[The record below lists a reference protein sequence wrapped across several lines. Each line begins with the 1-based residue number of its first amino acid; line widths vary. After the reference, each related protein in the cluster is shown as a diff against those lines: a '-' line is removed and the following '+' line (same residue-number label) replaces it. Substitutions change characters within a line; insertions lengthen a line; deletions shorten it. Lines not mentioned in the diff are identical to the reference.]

1 MGQTHRGEGGNTMS
15 NLPALPPIDP
25 SAKINSGAFGTL
37 YRDPRNPA
45 HCIKVLK
52 DPMLGE
58 EARSLIR
65 LAEIARWARPS
76 DVEQLVTRFA
86 WPIEIFGDDDAVHGY
101 TMPLA
106 PNSCYF
112 ELTVAKRTKRETLQ
126 IKFLTDHSYWR
137 SAAVTGPKPNVSY
150 QDRLEIAIDCLDSME
165 VLHRHGLA
173 YGDISGNN
181 IVARMDA
188 RPGVF
193 FFDAD
198 SITTV
203 DLRNASPLVSPGW
216 ETPEGLDPLAID
228 RSRFAILVFRLL
240 VEQPNVK
247 PDWETIELL
256 PPNDKKVFGEALV
269 RCYFTG
275 LEDEFM
281 NLAKLMRDV
290 REDARDQRALQAAL
304 DNGFARWV
312 LREKAEA
319 KTAQDRRIVTWAEAQ
334 LAFEIEVDAAVGL
347 EYRKLLRRNK
357 LMRNEFVLDVRPRIE
372 LSKTPST
379 SEELHQ
385 LIYDALFV
393 EITSHFSS
401 AGLGKL
407 ETDPWLERAIQ
418 HAHYEVGSEPVSYVT
433 RLGEADIKF
442 SWPVLPF
449 VNCAK
454 LTIESGGHRQELTL
468 RRSEAGEAPLRLV
481 KAPNG
486 ANCRVVLS
494 LGSESPSGLRIY
506 CPPKDPVNFS
516 IPAIPTPVVPNRNQG
531 GVLGQGAP
539 HGQGAPIF
547 DFVDPVE
554 EERNRLEAIRLTK
567 VKRLKI
573 AATSICAI
581 VVATFLGLFAYNRY
595 TEEVDR
601 SPLWSF
607 VVESQVPKLSLQR
620 DSDGNITA
628 KIRGFIL
635 DGDQVAVYSSS
646 DGKNWRAK
654 DLIGLNAP
662 RSSVLVLGPPPDRY
676 VRIRYVKQSLV
687 TQSRATIGAFDDGF
701 SVGPVVVVEG
711 GKVFAQWT
719 GSVNG
724 NRGQIERFNYRV
736 TVVSGGIQRWY
747 EYSTVNER
755 TNDFYLPVGQETREF
770 QVQAV
775 FSNGSV
781 GPWVTAV
788 PQS

>member
-1 MGQTHRGEGGNTMS
+1 MS

-126 IKFLTDHSYWR
+126 IKFLTDDSYWR

-240 VEQPNVK
+240 VEQPNAK

-256 PPNDKKVFGEALV
+256 PPNDKNVFGEALV

-275 LEDEFM
+275 LENEFM

-334 LAFEIEVDAAVGL
+334 LAFEIEVDDAVGL

-454 LTIESGGHRQELTL
+454 LTIESSGHRQELTL

-516 IPAIPTPVVPNRNQG
+516 IPAIPTPVVPNRSQG
-531 GVLGQGAP
+531 GSLGQGAP
-539 HGQGAPIF
+539 HGQGAPVF

-554 EERNRLEAIRLTK
+554 EERKRLEAIRIKKTK
-567 VKRLKI
+567 RIKVF
-573 AATSICAI
+573 AAAVVSTI
-581 VVATFLGLFAYNRY
+581 VLAFGGNFAYHRY
-595 TEEVDR
+595 
-601 SPLWSF
+601 F
-607 VVESQVPKLSLQR
+607 VESDRPTFWELMVQRQVPKLLLQVDETGSLQVLVN
-620 DSDGNITA
+620 GTIV
-628 KIRGFIL
+628 
-635 DGDQVAVYSSS
+635 DGDQIAIYSSPNGS
-646 DGKNWRAK
+646 RWRGIEVV
-654 DLIGLNAP
+654 DLEVVNSLEVSLGAP
-662 RSSVLVLGPPPDRY
+662 ADRY
-676 VRIRYVKQSLV
+676 VRVRYVRNGRITASDAL
-687 TQSRATIGAFDDGF
+687 IGAFDDGF
-701 SVGPVVVVEG
+701 AVRPVVVLGDNE
-711 GKVFAQWT
+711 VFAQWT
-719 GSVNG
+719 SSVNG
-724 NRGQIERFNYRV
+724 NRGPVTMFNYRTGSWSV
-736 TVVSGGIQRWY
+736 GFEGWARYFTLK
-747 EYSTVNER
+747 ER
-755 TNDFYLPVGQETREF
+755 TQPFAISDAQASRGF

>member
-1 MGQTHRGEGGNTMS
+1 
-15 NLPALPPIDP
+15 
-25 SAKINSGAFGTL
+25 
-37 YRDPRNPA
+37 
-45 HCIKVLK
+45 
-52 DPMLGE
+52 MLGE

-76 DVEQLVTRFA
+76 DVQQLVTRFA
-86 WPIEIFGDDDAVHGY
+86 WPIEIFGDEDGVHGY

-126 IKFLTDHSYWR
+126 IKFLTDDSYWR

-216 ETPEGLDPLAID
+216 ETPEGLDPLSID

-240 VEQPNVK
+240 VEQPNAK
-247 PDWETIELL
+247 PDWDTIDLL
-256 PPNDKKVFGEALV
+256 PPNDKNVFGPSLV
-269 RCYFTG
+269 RCYFAG
-275 LEDEFM
+275 LEADFM

-290 REDARDQRALQAAL
+290 REDARDQRALQGAL

-334 LAFEIEVDAAVGL
+334 LAFESDVDIAVGL

-401 AGLGKL
+401 AGLGRL

-418 HAHYEVGSEPVSYVT
+418 HAHYEVGSEPVTYVT

-454 LTIESGGHRQELTL
+454 LMIESSGHRQELTL

-494 LGSESPSGLRIY
+494 LGSESPSGLRVY
-506 CPPKDPVNFS
+506 CPPKDDVKFS
-516 IPAIPTPVVPNRNQG
+516 IPAIPAPVIPNRSQG
-531 GVLGQGAP
+531 GSLGQGGP
-539 HGQGAPIF
+539 HGQGAPVF

-554 EERNRLEAIRLTK
+554 EERKRLEVIRLTK
-567 VKRLKI
+567 IKRIKI
-573 AATSICAI
+573 AAAS
-581 VVATFLGLFAYNRY
+581 VVAILVLAFGGDFIYNRY
-595 TEEVDR
+595 
-601 SPLWSF
+601 F
-607 VVESQVPKLSLQR
+607 VESDQPIFWESIVQLQVPKLSMRLDESGILQVVVDGR
-620 DSDGNITA
+620 IDGSDQI
-628 KIRGFIL
+628 
-635 DGDQVAVYSSS
+635 AVYSSPNGS
-646 DGKNWRAK
+646 RWRGIELV
-654 DLIGLNAP
+654 DLEVANSLAVSLGAP
-662 RSSVLVLGPPPDRY
+662 TDRY
-676 VRIRYVKQSLV
+676 IRIRYVKDGRITASNAL
-687 TQSRATIGAFDDGF
+687 IGAFDDGF
-701 SVGPVVVVEG
+701 AVRPVVVLG
-711 GKVFAQWT
+711 DNKVFAQWT
-719 GSVNG
+719 VSING
-724 NRGQIERFNYRV
+724 NRGPIEKFNYRV
-736 TVVSGGIQRWY
+736 SVVSGGIQSWY
-747 EYSTVNER
+747 EYFTVNER
-755 TNDFYLPVGQETREF
+755 TDDFYLPENQATREF
-770 QVQAV
+770 EVQAI

>member
-1 MGQTHRGEGGNTMS
+1 
-15 NLPALPPIDP
+15 
-25 SAKINSGAFGTL
+25 
-37 YRDPRNPA
+37 
-45 HCIKVLK
+45 
-52 DPMLGE
+52 MLGE

-126 IKFLTDHSYWR
+126 IKFLTDDSYWR

-216 ETPEGLDPLAID
+216 ETPEGLDPLSID

-240 VEQPNVK
+240 VEQPNAK
-247 PDWETIELL
+247 PDWDTIDLL
-256 PPNDKKVFGEALV
+256 PANDKNVFGEALV

-290 REDARDQRALQAAL
+290 REDVRDQRALQTAL

-372 LSKTPST
+372 LSKTPSS

-407 ETDPWLERAIQ
+407 EADPWLERAIQ

-433 RLGEADIKF
+433 RLGEADVKF

-454 LTIESGGHRQELTL
+454 LTIESGGQRQELTL

-516 IPAIPTPVVPNRNQG
+516 IPAIPTPVVPNRSQG
-531 GVLGQGAP
+531 GSSGQGSP

-554 EERNRLEAIRLTK
+554 EERKRLEAIRLTK
-567 VKRLKI
+567 IKRIKV
-573 AATSICAI
+573 AAASVLAAI
-581 VVATFLGLFAYNRY
+581 VLTLGGNFIYNRY
-595 TEEVDR
+595 
-601 SPLWSF
+601 F
-607 VVESQVPKLSLQR
+607 VEPVLPTFWTRIDPIEVPKISARVDEWGILQVAV
-620 DSDGNITA
+620 DG
-628 KIRGFIL
+628 KVYGV
-635 DGDQVAVYSSS
+635 DQIAVYSSS
-646 DGKNWRAK
+646 NGSQWRGIELV
-654 DLIGLNAP
+654 DLEYAESPEI
-662 RSSVLVLGPPPDRY
+662 SLGALTDRY
-676 VRIRYVKQSLV
+676 VRVRLV
-687 TQSRATIGAFDDGF
+687 RVGRLTTSKALIGAFDDGF
-701 SVGPVVVVEG
+701 AARPVVVLESE
-711 GKVFAQWT
+711 KVFVQWT

-724 NRGQIERFNYRV
+724 NRGPVTRFNYRTGSLSV
-736 TVVSGGIQRWY
+736 GFESWAQYFTF
-747 EYSTVNER
+747 NER
-755 TNDFYLPVGQETREF
+755 TQRFDISDAQAGIVF

-781 GPWVTAV
+781 GPWITAV
-788 PQS
+788 PQL

>member
-1 MGQTHRGEGGNTMS
+1 MS

-52 DPMLGE
+52 TPMLGE

-65 LAEIARWARPS
+65 LAEITRWARPS

-126 IKFLTDHSYWR
+126 IKFLTDDSYWR

-216 ETPEGLDPLAID
+216 ETPEGLDPLSID

-240 VEQPNVK
+240 VEQPNAK

-256 PPNDKKVFGEALV
+256 PPNDKNVFGEALV

-290 REDARDQRALQAAL
+290 REDVRDQRALQTAL

-372 LSKTPST
+372 LSKTPSS

-407 ETDPWLERAIQ
+407 EADPWLERAIQ

-433 RLGEADIKF
+433 RLGEADVKF

-516 IPAIPTPVVPNRNQG
+516 IPAIPTPVVPNRSQG
-531 GVLGQGAP
+531 GSPGQGSP

-554 EERNRLEAIRLTK
+554 EERKRLEAIRLTK
-567 VKRLKI
+567 IKRIKVAAASVLAAI
-573 AATSICAI
+573 ALT
-581 VVATFLGLFAYNRY
+581 LGGNFIYNRY
-595 TEEVDR
+595 
-601 SPLWSF
+601 F
-607 VVESQVPKLSLQR
+607 VEPVLPTFWTRIDPIEVPKISARVDEWGILQVAV
-620 DSDGNITA
+620 DG
-628 KIRGFIL
+628 KVYGV
-635 DGDQVAVYSSS
+635 DQIAVYSSS
-646 DGKNWRAK
+646 NGSQWRGIELV
-654 DLIGLNAP
+654 DLEYAESPEI
-662 RSSVLVLGPPPDRY
+662 SLGALTDRY
-676 VRIRYVKQSLV
+676 VRVRLV
-687 TQSRATIGAFDDGF
+687 RVGRLTTSKALIGAFDDGF
-701 SVGPVVVVEG
+701 AARPVVVLESE
-711 GKVFAQWT
+711 KVFVQWT

-724 NRGQIERFNYRV
+724 NRGPVTRFNYRTGSLSV
-736 TVVSGGIQRWY
+736 GFESWAQYFTF
-747 EYSTVNER
+747 NER
-755 TNDFYLPVGQETREF
+755 TQRFDISDAQAGIVF

-781 GPWVTAV
+781 GPWITAV
-788 PQS
+788 PQL

>member
-1 MGQTHRGEGGNTMS
+1 MS

-37 YRDPRNPA
+37 YRDLRNPA

-52 DPMLGE
+52 NPMLGE

-76 DVEQLVTRFA
+76 DVEQMVTRFA
-86 WPIEIFGDDDAVHGY
+86 WPIEIFGDEDGVHGY

-126 IKFLTDHSYWR
+126 IKFLTDDSYWR
-137 SAAVTGPKPNVSY
+137 GAAVTGPKPNVSY

-181 IVARMDA
+181 IVARMDE

-198 SITTV
+198 SVTTV
-203 DLRNASPLVSPGW
+203 DLRNANPLVSPGW

-240 VEQPNVK
+240 VEQPNAK
-247 PDWETIELL
+247 PDWDTIDLL
-256 PPNDKKVFGEALV
+256 PPNDKNVFGEALV
-269 RCYFTG
+269 RCYFAG
-275 LEDEFM
+275 LEADFM

-290 REDARDQRALQAAL
+290 REDARDQRALQSAL

-334 LAFEIEVDAAVGL
+334 LAFEVEVDVAVGL

-372 LSKTPST
+372 LSKTPSS

-401 AGLGKL
+401 AGLGTL

-454 LTIESGGHRQELTL
+454 LTIESGGHRQELTI
-468 RRSEAGEAPLRLV
+468 RRSEAGETPLRLV

-486 ANCRVVLS
+486 AHCRVVLS
-494 LGSESPSGLRIY
+494 LGSESPSGLKIY
-506 CPPKDPVNFS
+506 CPPKEDVKFS
-516 IPAIPTPVVPNRNQG
+516 IPAIPAPVIPNRSQG
-531 GVLGQGAP
+531 GPNGQGAP
-539 HGQGAPIF
+539 VF

-554 EERNRLEAIRLTK
+554 EERKRLEAIRLTK
-567 VKRLKI
+567 IKRIKI
-573 AATSICAI
+573 VAAS
-581 VVATFLGLFAYNRY
+581 VVAILVLAVGGEFIYNRY
-595 TEEVDR
+595 
-601 SPLWSF
+601 F
-607 VVESQVPKLSLQR
+607 VEPEQPAFWESIVEAQVPTVSIYVDTSGTIQAVVN
-620 DSDGNITA
+620 GTVH
-628 KIRGFIL
+628 
-635 DGDQVAVYSSS
+635 DGDQIAVFSSS
-646 DGKNWRAK
+646 DFSQWRQVGRVDLDAGNSPEISLGKPF
-654 DLIGLNAP
+654 DSYI
-662 RSSVLVLGPPPDRY
+662 
-676 VRIRYVKQSLV
+676 RIRYVRDGRITTSKAL
-687 TQSRATIGAFDDGF
+687 IGAFDDGF
-701 SVGPVVVVEG
+701 VVRPIVYVSNN
-711 GKVFAQWT
+711 KVFVEWT
-719 GSVNG
+719 GSING
-724 NRGQIERFNYRV
+724 NRGPVEKYNYRTGSLSVGYESWDQYITFNERSQRFNI
-736 TVVSGGIQRWY
+736 SGAFAQKI
-747 EYSTVNER
+747 
-755 TNDFYLPVGQETREF
+755 F

-781 GPWVTAV
+781 GPWITAV

>member
-1 MGQTHRGEGGNTMS
+1 
-15 NLPALPPIDP
+15 
-25 SAKINSGAFGTL
+25 
-37 YRDPRNPA
+37 
-45 HCIKVLK
+45 
-52 DPMLGE
+52 
-58 EARSLIR
+58 
-65 LAEIARWARPS
+65 
-76 DVEQLVTRFA
+76 
-86 WPIEIFGDDDAVHGY
+86 
-101 TMPLA
+101 MPLA

-126 IKFLTDHSYWR
+126 IKFLTDDSYWR
-137 SAAVTGPKPNVSY
+137 GAAVTGPKPNVSY

-198 SITTV
+198 SVTTV
-203 DLRNASPLVSPGW
+203 DLRNANPLVSPGW

-240 VEQPNVK
+240 VEQPNAK
-247 PDWETIELL
+247 PDWDTIELL
-256 PPNDKKVFGEALV
+256 PPNDKNVFGPSLV
-269 RCYFTG
+269 RCYFAG
-275 LEDEFM
+275 LELDFM

-290 REDARDQRALQAAL
+290 REDARDQRALQSAS

-334 LAFEIEVDAAVGL
+334 IAFEIEVDTAVGL

-454 LTIESGGHRQELTL
+454 LTIESSGHRQELTL

-516 IPAIPTPVVPNRNQG
+516 IPAIPTPVVPNRSQG
-531 GVLGQGAP
+531 GSPGQGSP

-554 EERNRLEAIRLTK
+554 EERKRLEAIRLTK
-567 VKRLKI
+567 IKRIKV
-573 AATSICAI
+573 AAASVLAAI
-581 VVATFLGLFAYNRY
+581 VLTLGGNFIYNRY
-595 TEEVDR
+595 
-601 SPLWSF
+601 F
-607 VVESQVPKLSLQR
+607 VEPVLPTFWTRIDPIEVPKISARVDEWGILQVAV
-620 DSDGNITA
+620 DG
-628 KIRGFIL
+628 KVYGV
-635 DGDQVAVYSSS
+635 DQIAVYSSS
-646 DGKNWRAK
+646 NGSQWRGIELV
-654 DLIGLNAP
+654 DLEYAESPEI
-662 RSSVLVLGPPPDRY
+662 SLGALTDRY
-676 VRIRYVKQSLV
+676 VRVRLV
-687 TQSRATIGAFDDGF
+687 RVGRLTTSKALIGAFDDGF
-701 SVGPVVVVEG
+701 AARPVVVLESE
-711 GKVFAQWT
+711 KVFVQWT

-724 NRGQIERFNYRV
+724 NRGPVTRFNYRTGSLSV
-736 TVVSGGIQRWY
+736 GFESWAQYFTF
-747 EYSTVNER
+747 NER
-755 TNDFYLPVGQETREF
+755 TQRFDISDAQAGKVF

-781 GPWVTAV
+781 GPWITAV
-788 PQS
+788 PQL

>member
-1 MGQTHRGEGGNTMS
+1 MS
-15 NLPALPPIDP
+15 NLPALPQIDP

-52 DPMLGE
+52 NPMLGE

-76 DVEQLVTRFA
+76 DVAQLVTRFA
-86 WPIEIFGDDDAVHGY
+86 WPIEIFGDGEAVHGY

-126 IKFLTDHSYWR
+126 IKFLTDDSYWR
-137 SAAVTGPKPNVSY
+137 GAAVTGPKPNVSY

-198 SITTV
+198 SVTTV
-203 DLRNASPLVSPGW
+203 DLRNANPLVSPGW

-240 VEQPNVK
+240 VEQPNAK
-247 PDWETIELL
+247 PDWDTIELL
-256 PPNDKKVFGEALV
+256 PPNDKNVFGPSLV
-269 RCYFTG
+269 RCYFAG
-275 LEDEFM
+275 LELDFM

-290 REDARDQRALQAAL
+290 REDARDQRALQSAS

-334 LAFEIEVDAAVGL
+334 IAFEIEVDTAVGL

-454 LTIESGGHRQELTL
+454 LTIESSGHRQELTL

-516 IPAIPTPVVPNRNQG
+516 IPAIPTPVVPNRSQVGPQG
-531 GVLGQGAP
+531 QS
-539 HGQGAPIF
+539 APIF

-554 EERNRLEAIRLTK
+554 VERKRLEAIRITK
-567 VKRLKI
+567 VKRTKI
-573 AATSICAI
+573 AAASICAI
-581 VVATFLGLFAYNRY
+581 VAASFLGQFAYNRY
-595 TEEVDR
+595 VREPNLNALMLEAEI
-601 SPLWSF
+601 P
-607 VVESQVPKLSLQR
+607 EISLQL
-620 DSDGNITA
+620 DTDGNVTA
-628 KIRGFIL
+628 QIEGMTFE
-635 DGDQVAVYSSS
+635 GDQVAIDTSSN
-646 DGKNWRAK
+646 GKIWRAK
-654 DLIGLNAP
+654 ELVSLNAP
-662 RSSVLVLGPPPDRY
+662 TSPILELGPPTDRY
-676 VRIRYVKQSLV
+676 VRVRYVKQSLV

-701 SVGPVVVVEG
+701 ASRPVVVLESD
-711 GKVFAQWT
+711 KVFVQWS
-719 GSVNG
+719 GSVDG
-724 NRGQIERFNYRV
+724 NRGPVTMFNYRTGSWSV
-736 TVVSGGIQRWY
+736 GFGSWAQYFTP
-747 EYSTVNER
+747 NER
-755 TNDFYLPVGQETREF
+755 TQPFAISDAQSSRGF

>member
-1 MGQTHRGEGGNTMS
+1 MS
-15 NLPALPPIDP
+15 NLPSLPQIDP
-25 SAKINSGAFGTL
+25 STKINSGAFGTL

-52 DPMLGE
+52 SPLLGE

-76 DVEQLVTRFA
+76 DVEQLMTRFA
-86 WPIEIFGDDDAVHGY
+86 WPIEIFGDDDAVSGY

-126 IKFLTDHSYWR
+126 VKFLTDDSYWR
-137 SAAVTGPKPNVSY
+137 GVAVSSPKPNVSY

-181 IVARMDA
+181 IVARMDE

-198 SITTV
+198 SISPV

-228 RSRFAILVFRLL
+228 RSRFAILVLRLL
-240 VEQPNVK
+240 VEQPNAK
-247 PDWETIELL
+247 PDWATIELL
-256 PPNDKKVFGEALV
+256 PPNDKKVFGASLV
-269 RCYFTG
+269 QCYFTG
-275 LEDEFM
+275 LETDFM
-281 NLAKLMRDV
+281 NLAKLMREV
-290 REDARDQRALQAAL
+290 REDVRDQRALQSAL
-304 DNGFARWV
+304 DDGFARWV

-319 KTAQDRRIVTWAEAQ
+319 KTAQDRRIITWAEAQ
-334 LAFEIEVDAAVGL
+334 LAFEIGVDAATGL

-357 LMRNEFVLDVRPRIE
+357 LMRSEFVLDVRPRIE

-401 AGLGKL
+401 AGLGTL
-407 ETDPWLERAIQ
+407 EADPWLERAIQ

-442 SWPVLPF
+442 SWPILPF

-454 LTIESGGHRQELTL
+454 LTIESGGHRQELTV
-468 RRSEAGEAPLRLV
+468 RRSEAGETPLRLV

-486 ANCRVVLS
+486 ANCRVILS
-494 LGSESPSGLRIY
+494 LGSESPSGLRVY
-506 CPPKDPVNFS
+506 CPPKDEVKFV
-516 IPAIPTPVVPNRNQG
+516 IPAIPIPVVPNRNL
-531 GVLGQGAP
+531 VAPLGQGAP
-539 HGQGAPIF
+539 VF

-554 EERNRLEAIRLTK
+554 EERKRLEAIRLKNIKSIKIAVSMFVIVMVLAFGGNLAYQRYSDETKADPTLSISLDETGIMQAK
-567 VKRLKI
+567 VKG
-573 AATSICAI
+573 T
-581 VVATFLGLFAYNRY
+581 V
-595 TEEVDR
+595 
-601 SPLWSF
+601 
-607 VVESQVPKLSLQR
+607 Q
-620 DSDGNITA
+620 
-628 KIRGFIL
+628 
-635 DGDQVAVYSSS
+635 DGDQLVIFSSPDLS
-646 DGKNWRAK
+646 QWRLDGRV
-654 DLIGLNAP
+654 DLNAADAQ
-662 RSSVLVLGPPPDRY
+662 LVPLGPPSDRY
-676 VRIRYVKQSLV
+676 VRIRYRKDGRFTPIKSAI
-687 TQSRATIGAFDDGF
+687 SGFDDGF
-701 SVGPVVVVEG
+701 SVQPSIVVERDR
-711 GKVFAQWT
+711 VFVQWT
-719 GSVNG
+719 RSVGG
-724 NRGQIERFNYRV
+724 NRGEVVRFNYR
-736 TVVSGGIQRWY
+736 TGGLPSGTDVWARY
-747 EYSTVNER
+747 FTVNER
-755 TNDFYLPVGQETREF
+755 TAYFAILDPTINRIFD
-770 QVQAV
+770 VQAV

-781 GPWVTAV
+781 GPWIIAV

>member
-25 SAKINSGAFGTL
+25 SARINSGAFGTL

-126 IKFLTDHSYWR
+126 IKFLTDDSYWR

-203 DLRNASPLVSPGW
+203 DLRNSNPLVSPGW

-256 PPNDKKVFGEALV
+256 PPNDKNVFGEALV

-275 LEDEFM
+275 LEAEFM

-319 KTAQDRRIVTWAEAQ
+319 KSAQDRRIVTWAEAQ

-454 LTIESGGHRQELTL
+454 LTIESSGHRQELTL

-486 ANCRVVLS
+486 ANCRVVLA

-506 CPPKDPVNFS
+506 CPPKEEIKFS
-516 IPAIPTPVVPNRNQG
+516 IPAVPIPVVPNRSQPG
-531 GVLGQGAP
+531 SRQAGP
-539 HGQGAPIF
+539 HGQNAPIF

-554 EERNRLEAIRLTK
+554 EERKRLETIRLTK
-567 VKRLKI
+567 IKRIKI
-573 AATSICAI
+573 AAAS
-581 VVATFLGLFAYNRY
+581 VVAILVLGFGGDFIYNRY
-595 TEEVDR
+595 
-601 SPLWSF
+601 F
-607 VVESQVPKLSLQR
+607 VESDRPVFWESVVQLQVPKLSLRLDESGILQVVVDGR
-620 DSDGNITA
+620 VYGSDQI
-628 KIRGFIL
+628 
-635 DGDQVAVYSSS
+635 AVYSSPN
-646 DGKNWRAK
+646 GLRWRGIELV
-654 DLIGLNAP
+654 DLEEANSLAVSLGAP
-662 RSSVLVLGPPPDRY
+662 SDRY
-676 VRIRYVKQSLV
+676 IRIRYVKNGRITASNAL
-687 TQSRATIGAFDDGF
+687 IGAFDDGF
-701 SVGPVVVVEG
+701 SVRPISVVES
-711 GKVFAQWT
+711 GKFFAQWT
-719 GSVNG
+719 SSVGG
-724 NRGQIERFNYRV
+724 NRGRVERYNYRV
-736 TVVSGGIQRWY
+736 RVVSDGIQSWY
-747 EYSTVNER
+747 EYFTFNER
-755 TNDFYLPVGQETREF
+755 TSVFNLSTLQETREI

-775 FSNGSV
+775 FSNGGI
-781 GPWVTAV
+781 GPWVAAV
-788 PQS
+788 PQA